1 MLDYISTEL
10 VGINPTQLLRN
21 PAIPFR
27 APVNLDTGEVDSYF
41 GCITHTAKYRELEF
55 KVRTYEGRQMNKV
68 TIKGSLH
75 KFAKGNNH
83 TDFSHTEIK
92 NAIAELCDLI
102 SCAPENCLFRAKEF
116 GINVNTILPPQFYIN
131 NILTHGYQSGELRNY
146 KGSGLQIKFPYSNHH
161 IKIYDKSMQCLLPDF
176 ILRYEIH
183 AEKMAYFQTKGLNI
197 SNLYDMFN
205 PAIYDSLK
213 DIALK
218 SFDSFIFTDDRINL
232 DELTNDD
239 RAVFTEFS
247 NPRYWSMPKANRTQ
261 RQRAKNRFYGLI
273 TKYAP
278 DDIKQDIRNLIESK
292 WDFLIHDV
300 TILPQFE
307 NGDMLRFDTHIVS
320 NKVTPQRQCLTCG
333 RDITNQRPGS
343 LYCSEVLHGREVKK
357 CRNIVSNLKVH
368 EQRFYPGLT
377 LFSIDDYLTPEHRRI
392 KDIAFKTLI
401 YQ

>member
-1 MLDYISTEL
+1 
-10 VGINPTQLLRN
+10 
-21 PAIPFR
+21 
-27 APVNLDTGEVDSYF
+27 
-41 GCITHTAKYRELEF
+41 
-55 KVRTYEGRQMNKV
+55 
-68 TIKGSLH
+68 
-75 KFAKGNNH
+75 
-83 TDFSHTEIK
+83 
-92 NAIAELCDLI
+92 
-102 SCAPENCLFRAKEF
+102 
-116 GINVNTILPPQFYIN
+116 
-131 NILTHGYQSGELRNY
+131 
-146 KGSGLQIKFPYSNHH
+146 
-161 IKIYDKSMQCLLPDF
+161 
-176 ILRYEIH
+176 
-183 AEKMAYFQTKGLNI
+183 
-197 SNLYDMFN
+197 MFN